1 MTKWSKKDQR
11 QYEHIKA
18 SALVGGD
25 SEAAAQEIA
34 ARVVNK
40 RRRQEGRTPN
50 KTTQG
55 TGNPNL
61 TLGERTVE
69 ELRNMASTL
78 KIVGR
83 SKMKKAELVHAISRK
98 N

>member
-61 TLGERTVE
+61 TLGERCRT
-69 ELRNMASTL
+69 
-78 KIVGR
+78 
-83 SKMKKAELVHAISRK
+83 
-98 N
+98 